1 MLSLS
6 FGLVCFS
13 NICTHLYTQV
23 LQEHDDRCSLQM
35 GWKWVCS
42 VYQRVWESV
51 GLCRSAPVE
60 VTPLVWC
67 PEREDY
73 LKAALSMLFLRKKK
87 NTPVSFHS
95 ANFCCYAIILFAN
108 AQKSKSDSTSRK
120 QQAWRRLSFLFSC
133 LLLVLFVSWH
143 KSARDWLFE

>member
-1 MLSLS
+1 MFQQHLHSFIHPGAAGARWSLLPADGLEVSLFCVSASVGKRWPLQKCTCCWTESKLHPLSGVQKGKIILKR
-6 FGLVCFS
+6 LWVCCFS
-13 NICTHLYTQV
+13 
-23 LQEHDDRCSLQM
+23 
-35 GWKWVCS
+35 G
-42 VYQRVWESV
+42 
-51 GLCRSAPVE
+51 
-60 VTPLVWC
+60 
-67 PEREDY
+67 
-73 LKAALSMLFLRKKK
+73 KK